1 MKISNILAGMA
12 ACLICLAPCSAEK
25 KLSIEEEFAIELGR
39 SQKIAEEL
47 GGLKNIKNTDL
58 GTRSVMPQSDELD
71 IYNSAGRGD
80 HATVEAYI
88 KNGFDINTP
97 DSNGR
102 TALYMAAI
110 NDQLAVV
117 QLLLESG
124 AEPNGVYEQEPL
136 LICVIKSRQ
145 GQKKPDETGIVKC
158 LLENGADAKAVDK
171 SGKTA
176 RDIALSENLSE
187 HSKLLGQHNN

>member
-1 MKISNILAGMA
+1 MKISNVLAGVA
-12 ACLICLAPCSAEK
+12 ACLICLTPCSADEK
-25 KLSIEEEFAIELGR
+25 ISIHDDFAKELAR

-47 GGLKNIKNTDL
+47 GGLKNIKNTNL
-58 GTRSVMPQSDELD
+58 GTKSVTPESGELD

-80 HATVEAYI
+80 LATVEAYI

-97 DSNGR
+97 DSSGK

-110 NDQLAVV
+110 NDQFAIV
-117 QLLLESG
+117 QLLIESG

-145 GQKKPDETGIVKC
+145 SQKQPDETGIVKC

-176 RDIALSENLSE
+176 LDIALSENLSE
-187 HSKLLGQHNN
+187 HSRLLGQHNN

>member
-1 MKISNILAGMA
+1 MKISSVLAA
-12 ACLICLAPCSAEK
+12 VLASLICAVPCIAADAKTLSEMLK
-25 KLSIEEEFAIELGR
+25 DELKRTQKLT
-39 SQKIAEEL
+39 EEL
-47 GGLKNIKNTDL
+47 SGLKDIKNTNL
-58 GTRSVMPQSDELD
+58 GTRPAMSQSGELD

-80 HATVEAYI
+80 LPTVEAYI
-88 KNGFDINTP
+88 KNGFDVNTP
-97 DSNGR
+97 DSSGK

-136 LICVIKSRQ
+136 LICVIRSRK
-145 GQKKPDETGIVKC
+145 GQKQPDEAGIVKC

-171 SGKTA
+171 SGKTPL
-176 RDIALSENLSE
+176 DIALSENLSE
-187 HSKLLGQHNN
+187 HSRLLGQ